1 MKTRIKKLRKELNL
15 TQDAFASELGIVRN
29 TISQYEIGTRVP
41 SNAVLS
47 LICAKYSVNEEWLRN
62 GKGDMFSQDDKELE
76 YYLGKISADTDEF
89 RRSLIKNICK
99 LSPDEWETLKRVV
112 TETYIDS
119 KKG

>member
-1 MKTRIKKLRKELNL
+1 MNSRIKLLRKSLNL
-15 TQDAFASELGIVRN
+15 TLEAFA
-29 TISQYEIGTRVP
+29 QKIGVTKSTMSRIENGKNSVTGQMFT
-41 SNAVLS
+41 S
-47 LICAKYSVNEEWLRN
+47 ICREFNVNEEWLRN